1 MDILKLKIEHIP
13 FLKIFAFYVL
23 GILIAN
29 LIKWSESLYYNL
41 IYLTIILFLFCLL
54 LNLFQLL
61 RRYQYFL
68 HILLFL
74 LGLISIG
81 THLPKVTPDLENDN
95 LYLAQ
100 LMEDPT
106 RSGQVLK
113 FKSKLY
119 IEKQGRKNKYAELK
133 IITSIWDK
141 DSAILHL
148 NKGDLIC
155 FKGKIQLLPPPYNP
169 SQFDYSQYLKNKGIY
184 YQVFI
189 PIQNFKSIKHFT
201 GQEGSFQKAIKQI
214 QNSLQVKFKEF
225 IPSETSFQIA
235 SAITFGFRSNLSPQV
250 FDVFSNTG
258 TIHVL
263 SVSGFHVSLMYLLFT
278 MILSPLDRIP
288 NGRQIRFSFILIFI
302 WFYALICGFVPA
314 VLRATLMFSLFLIG
328 YWKNRVILSL
338 NAVFSSA
345 FLLLVYDPFM
355 IFDIGFQ
362 LSYLAVLGI
371 LTFVPLFN
379 QLYSRHNWLYK
390 SFYNLVS
397 VSIAAQLT
405 TTPLAIY
412 YFHQFPTYFLLS
424 NIFITIPSTLILYL
438 GSILVFIPW
447 IKMSQFFGSI
457 LDVAISITY
466 KNLAYID
473 SLPLSNIQGIQLN
486 KFECLVSYIG
496 VFAIFIAFRTRCK
509 RTLIVSIFCIN
520 LVLSMVL
527 MSRIKQKDFNGLKIY
542 NTGKQISFAFIN
554 RGNVQLFSSFDS
566 LSHKNLRYSVFPDLK
581 KYTDI
586 KENTFKK
593 LSSDH
598 LNHSINFQDKMSIF
612 ISNEKYNGFQNPE
625 LLFIRNN
632 TDLPDKLNATLTIF
646 DGSNS
651 VKHIQ
656 KCIHLLE
663 AENRSYYILKDNF
676 AYVWESD
683 RIWKKPVYPF

>member
-23 GILIAN
+23 GILTAN
-29 LIKWSESLYYNL
+29 LINWTDSLYYNL
-41 IYLTIILFLFCLL
+41 IYLTIFCFLFCLG
-54 LNLFQLL
+54 LNIFQLL
-61 RRYQYFL
+61 RRYQFIL
-68 HILLFL
+68 HLLLFL
-74 LGLISIG
+74 LGLINIG
-81 THLPKVTPDLENDN
+81 TQLPKVTPDLESDN
-95 LYLAQ
+95 IYLAK

-106 RSGQVLK
+106 RSGQVLQ
-113 FKSKLY
+113 FKSKVY
-119 IEKQGRKNKYAELK
+119 IEKDEKKNKYAELK
-133 IITSIWDK
+133 IKTSIWDK
-141 DSAILHL
+141 DSSIHYL
-148 NKGDLIC
+148 NKGDLIS

-189 PIQNFKSIKHFT
+189 PIQNFQIIKHYT
-201 GQEGSFQKAIKQI
+201 DEEGRFQKAIKNI
-214 QNSLQVKFKEF
+214 QNSLQTKFKEF

-235 SAITFGFRSNLSPQV
+235 SAITFGYRSNLSPQV

-278 MILSPLDRIP
+278 LILSPLDRIRG
-288 NGRQIRFSFILIFI
+288 GRQIRFSFILIFI

-328 YWKNRVILSL
+328 YWKNKVILSL

-362 LSYLAVLGI
+362 LSYLAVIGI
-371 LTFVPLFN
+371 LIFVPLFN
-379 QLYSRHNWLYK
+379 QLYSRHNWIYK

-397 VSIAAQLT
+397 VSLAAQLT

-424 NIFITIPSTLILYL
+424 NLFITIPSTIILYL
-438 GSILVFIPW
+438 GTILVFIPW
-447 IKMSQFFGSI
+447 RRMSEVFGTI
-457 LDVAISITY
+457 LDFAIAITY
-466 KNLAYID
+466 KNLSYID

-486 KFECLVSYIG
+486 KIECLFSYLGI
-496 VFAIFIAFRTRCK
+496 FALFIAYNTKCK
-509 RTLIVSIFCIN
+509 RTLIVSTFCIN
-520 LVLSMVL
+520 LVLSVVL

-542 NTGKQISFAFIN
+542 NTGKQISLAYID
-554 RGNVQLFSSFDS
+554 RGNVQLFSSYDS

-581 KYTDI
+581 KYTDTKGI
-586 KENTFKK
+586 TFKR
-593 LSSDH
+593 LASDH
-598 LNHSINFQDKMSIF
+598 LNHSINFQDKKSIF
-612 ISNEKYNGFQNPE
+612 ISNGKANGFQNPE
-625 LLFIRNN
+625 LLIIRNN
-632 TDLPDKLNATLTIF
+632 TDLPDELNATLTLF

-651 VKHIQ
+651 MKHIQ

-683 RIWKKPVYPF
+683 HIWKKPVYPF